1 VEVVAV
7 APVSRG
13 TSDLQRRIAEGRAE
27 PISDRERAQLREMR
41 EIYVRRFGREPDAR
55 PADKSR

>member
-1 VEVVAV
+1 MVAV
-7 APVSRG
+7 AQVSKG

-27 PISDRERAQLREMR
+27 PISDSERAQLREMR

>member
-1 VEVVAV
+1 M
-7 APVSRG
+7 APVSKG

-27 PISDRERAQLREMR
+27 PISDSERAQLREMR